1 MDNCRLLVIK
11 KKNKHEKR
19 KKKILIEK
27 SKIVLVTKL
36 KKKLNFWF
44 LKIDK
49 VVLRRY
55 SAPYCHQKQF
65 ALVKQ

>member
-11 KKNKHEKR
+11 KNKHEK
-19 KKKILIEK
+19 KNIKILVEK